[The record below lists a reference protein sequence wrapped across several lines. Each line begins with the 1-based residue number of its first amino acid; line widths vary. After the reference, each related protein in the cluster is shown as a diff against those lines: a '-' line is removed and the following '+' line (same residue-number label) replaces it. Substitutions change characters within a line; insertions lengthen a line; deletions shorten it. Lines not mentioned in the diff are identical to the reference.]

1 MSRVV
6 WGSNLALGTVSK
18 GPNRENREKNQ
29 KFSIVRERVD
39 GLRCGL
45 VGWVQGSA
53 GHVW

>member
-1 MSRVV
+1 MVR
-6 WGSNLALGTVSK
+6 GSNLDLGTVSK

-29 KFSIVRERVD
+29 KFSIFRERVG

-45 VGWVQGSA
+45 VGCVQRSA